1 MALKII
7 YMGTPEFA
15 VKILKSINSSKHSII
30 GVYTQPPRKKNRG
43 QKVIQTPVQVISEKL
58 NLNLRSPENLDSKL
72 EYENIKNLDPDI
84 VVVVAYGKIIPK
96 SILNLKKVKFINIH
110 ASLLPK
116 WRGAAPIQR
125 AIMNLDKFSGISIMQ
140 IVSKLDAGPIMMQS
154 KLNINPD
161 TTYSDLSE
169 KMSELA
175 SVKILD
181 ALNDIE
187 KNTAIFIPQ
196 NNEEATYAKKIEKS
210 EKKIKWKENAKNII
224 AKINAL
230 YPNPGSWFELNGM
243 RIKVTKAL
251 EVKKIGKAGEIL
263 SNNFE
268 IACSENAIKILK
280 LKKEGKKEITAED
293 YLKGNKLQIGKIL
306 K

>member
-43 QKVIQTPVQVISEKL
+43 QKVIPTPVQVISEKL

-210 EKKIKWKENAKNII
+210 ETKIKWKENAKNII